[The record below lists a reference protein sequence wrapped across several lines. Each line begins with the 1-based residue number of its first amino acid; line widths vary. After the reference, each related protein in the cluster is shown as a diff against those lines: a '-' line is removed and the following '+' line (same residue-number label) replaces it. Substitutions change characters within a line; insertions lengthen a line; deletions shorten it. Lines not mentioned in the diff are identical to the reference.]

1 MFRFLHHTAKQ
12 ARACKC
18 LNKFFMLC
26 QHVPKLFL
34 PFSEETRNIIIYT
47 KCMNVVQRLSFSCLR
62 LEELIS
68 IIFPLLP
75 LPLSISSRLFS
86 NWCRRT
92 SINILMSPDGDR
104 TNKVLPELLN
114 ALTKATN
121 FVSAS
126 LWSLTNELILEV
138 LVDVI
143 LVHQLFLEKDTV
155 SWCRF
160 CFSSMIASSNRLKSI
175 YLFWPF
181 LRKFGISEGNR
192 MLVDLRAYLLPS
204 PQILLLP
211 LLMLLDR

>member
-1 MFRFLHHTAKQ
+1 MSEQIFHALSTR
-12 ARACKC
+12 
-18 LNKFFMLC
+18 
-26 QHVPKLFL
+26 PKTFL
-34 PFSEETRNIIIYT
+34 PFSEETRNIIIST
-47 KCMNVVQRLSFSCLR
+47 KCMNVGQRLSFSCVR
-62 LEELIS
+62 LEKLIS

-75 LPLSISSRLFS
+75 LPLSISTNLFS
-86 NWCRRT
+86 SLCRRS
-92 SINILMSPDGDR
+92 SINILMSPDGDQ

-126 LWSLTNELILEV
+126 LWSLTDELILEA

-155 SWCRF
+155 TWCRF
-160 CFSSMIASSNRLKSI
+160 CFSSMIASSNRWKSI
-175 YLFWPF
+175 SLFWPF
-181 LRKFGISEGNR
+181 LRKFGISEDNN
-192 MLVDLRAYLLPS
+192 MLVDLRTYPLPS